1 METTNQNPGFSGIR
15 GEESCSDGQVTQ
27 STSLDPSRLVNIA
40 LIAFMLP
47 LMIELSLKS
56 SINSLTLGATALGNL
71 LQIGKLLQ
79 IA

>member
-1 METTNQNPGFSGIR
+1 MKTTNQNPGFSGIR
-15 GEESCSDGQVTQ
+15 GEESCSGQVTQ
-27 STSLDPSRLVNIA
+27 STSLDPRLVNIA

>member
-1 METTNQNPGFSGIR
+1 MKTTNQNPGFSGIR
-15 GEESCSDGQVTQ
+15 GEESCSGQVTQ

>member
-1 METTNQNPGFSGIR
+1 MKTTNQNPRFSGIR
-15 GEESCSDGQVTQ
+15 GEESCSGQVTQ

-40 LIAFMLP
+40 LIAFILP

-56 SINSLTLGATALGNL
+56 SIHSLTLGATALGNL